1 MLLKSQFLGDNM
13 WAVISGVIQII
24 YLLLKNKMEKDK
36 DVKKQREELQQE
48 ATKAIKSRDIG
59 AINSVVGKLRQ

>member
-1 MLLKSQFLGDNM
+1 M

>member
-1 MLLKSQFLGDNM
+1 MAKINIVQ
-13 WAVISGVIQII
+13 AVNLTLIQE
-24 YLLLKNKMEKDK
+24 MEKDK